1 MIVNRSA
8 PADGDTSA
16 AILDVAERLVQT
28 RGFNAVSY
36 ADVSAEVGVTKA
48 ALHYHFATKAVL
60 GAALVRRYIDRFGAA
75 LVEIDHRLSDAP
87 SKVAAYADLY
97 GEVLRNHR
105 MCLCGML
112 AAEYETLPSEMQA
125 AIVEF
130 FDINET
136 WLETV
141 LEAGQREG
149 AVSDQVTARELA
161 RSVLSGLEGAMLVAR
176 VRSDPSRLALA
187 VEQILAAITRAS

>member
-1 MIVNRSA
+1 MVNRWV
-8 PADGDTSA
+8 PGDGDTSA

-60 GAALVRRYIDRFGAA
+60 GTALVRRYIDRFSTA
-75 LVEIDHRLSDAP
+75 LVEIDRERDDAP
-87 SKVAAYADLY
+87 SKVVAYADLY
-97 GEVLRNHR
+97 AEVLRNHR

-112 AAEYETLPSEMQA
+112 AAEYETLPSEMQD

-130 FDINET
+130 FDVNEA
-136 WLETV
+136 WLEAV
-141 LEAGQREG
+141 LEAGQRDG
-149 AVSDQVTARELA
+149 SVSDQVSATELA

-176 VRSDPSRLALA
+176 VRNDPSRLELA
-187 VEQILAAITRAS
+187 VEQILTALTRAP